1 MNKVFTLIVPIL
13 IATGLQAQSV
23 LISDGTASACNGALI
38 DSGGE
43 GGPGYGNNENHTLV
57 LCPDQPDGAISLQ
70 WAIFDLATTG
80 TAPIDQLSIYDGDST
95 SDPLIGTFTGSA
107 NPGVI
112 SASFAN
118 ATGCLTLVFTS
129 NDAGTGAFAAS
140 ITCYEPCE
148 PPTAIASVQ
157 GETVP
162 ILACQGEVLTF
173 DASASYAAQG
183 FSVAGYTWYWDDGT
197 SDFISGAVALKQ
209 FNEPGEYVVQV
220 EVQDDNGCINT
231 NLVDLQVLVSTTP
244 DFSGITPSQTI
255 CEGSTLLLD
264 GTPTQ
269 PVTWSALPENNLGG
283 SIALPDLQGVPFSST
298 IEFTQFEPGQ
308 ILNDGNQLES
318 VCVSM
323 EHTFIG
329 DLVISLA
336 CPNGQTVTFHQ
347 QEGGGTFVG
356 DANDA
361 DDVDPIIGTCWDY
374 CWSPTATLGTW
385 AAESNTNTMPTT
397 QGTALI
403 PGTYSS
409 VEPFSQLQGC
419 PLNGTWTFTIVDL
432 WGIDNGFLC
441 DWELNFDPSLFP
453 GLTEFTP
460 DLGLEYADS
469 AYWEGPDISDPG
481 PATSILTATTPGD
494 YDYTFYV
501 VDNFGCTYDTTITI
515 TVVPFNNDPI
525 AISGPTTICTGAT
538 AQLSAPAGYTSYVWS
553 NGATGQTITV
563 GAGTYS
569 VTVDASVCNFV
580 SAQHTVTEVPQ
591 PQPVITGPPFACGG
605 ALAELTTTE
614 PFDNYTWSNG
624 ATTDSITVGTGSYT
638 VTVTNDGCV
647 GTSAPFQVQ
656 VGSDPQAAFATDPT
670 SPQPIGAVVDM
681 INNSS
686 GNGASITDNDW
697 SVSNGLFTSS
707 EFEPTFTFIDPGTY
721 PITLIVTAS
730 DGCTDTLTINFVIQ
744 PQDIEVPN
752 VFTPNNDGINDAL
765 VFENV
770 QYYSNHLVVYNR
782 WGQIVHE
789 TNNYRNNWRATD
801 VPDGTYYF
809 ILNLENGKEYAGHV
823 TILR

>member
-1 MNKVFTLIVPIL
+1 MI
-13 IATGLQAQSV
+13 IAGLQAQSV
-23 LISDGTASACNGALI
+23 LISDGSANICNGALI

-43 GGPGYGNNENHTLV
+43 GGPGYSDNENFTLV
-57 LCPDQPDGAISLQ
+57 ICPDQPDGAISLQ
-70 WAIFDLATTG
+70 WIIFDLATTG

-95 SDPLIGTFTGSA
+95 NEPLIGTFTGSA

-129 NDAGTGAFAAS
+129 NETGTGNFAAA

-148 PPTAIASVQ
+148 PPTAVASVQ

-173 DASASYAAQG
+173 DASDSYAAQG
-183 FSVAGYTWYWDDGT
+183 FTVVGYTWYWGDGT
-197 SDFISGAVALKQ
+197 VDLISGAVALHQ

-264 GTPTQ
+264 GTPTE

-283 SIALPDLQGVPFSST
+283 SIPLPDLQGVPFSST

-329 DLVISLA
+329 DLVISLS
-336 CPNGQTVTFHQ
+336 CPNGQSVTFHQ
-347 QEGGGTFVG
+347 QLGGGTFVG

-385 AAESNTNTMPTT
+385 AAEATSNTTPTS
-397 QGTALI
+397 QGTALT

-419 PLNGTWTFTIVDL
+419 PLNGTWTFTVTDL

-460 DLGLEYADS
+460 VLGLADADS
-469 AYWEGPDISDPG
+469 AYWEGPGISDTG
-481 PATSILTATTPGD
+481 PSTAIMTATTPGD
-494 YDYTFYV
+494 HQYTFYV

-525 AISGPTTICTGAT
+525 AISGPTIICEGTT
-538 AQLSAPAGYTSYVWS
+538 AELSAPPGYTSYEWS
-553 NGATGQTITV
+553 NGSSGQTITV
-563 GAGTYS
+563 GPGTYS

-580 SAQHTVTEVPQ
+580 SAQHTVTAVPQ
-591 PQPVITGPPFACGG
+591 PEPVITGPPFACGG
-605 ALAELTTTE
+605 ALAVLSTTQ
-614 PFDNYTWSNG
+614 PFDNYTWSTG
-624 ATTDSITVGTGSYT
+624 ATTDSVTVGNGSYT
-638 VTVTNDGCV
+638 VTVTNQGCI
-647 GTSAPFQVQ
+647 GTSAPFQVNI
-656 VGSDPQAAFATDPT
+656 GSDPQALFTTDPT

-681 INNSS
+681 VNNST
-686 GNGASITDNDW
+686 GNGASITSYDW
-697 SVSNGLFTSS
+697 SVSNGLFTS
-707 EFEPTFTFIDPGTY
+707 EQEEPEFTFMNPGTY

-730 DGCTDTLTINFVIQ
+730 DGCTDSLTIIFIIQ
-744 PQDIEVPN
+744 PQDVEIPN
-752 VFTPNNDGINDAL
+752 VFTPNGDGLNDAL

-770 QYYSNHLVVYNR
+770 QYYSNQLKVYNR
-782 WGQIVHE
+782 WGQVIYE
-789 TNNYRNNWRATD
+789 ANNYRNNWRATD

-809 ILNLENGKEYAGHV
+809 ILTLDNGKEYTGHV